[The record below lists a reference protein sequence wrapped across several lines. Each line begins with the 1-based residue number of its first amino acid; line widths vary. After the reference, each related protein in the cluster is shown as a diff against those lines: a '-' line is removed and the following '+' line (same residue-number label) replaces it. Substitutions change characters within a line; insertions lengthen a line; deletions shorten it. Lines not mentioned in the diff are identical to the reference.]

1 MLLSKCKQTLRWR
14 VNVLTVYRCPHRRAF
29 VLDHGIVGDTPTGEL
44 VRGFSFEVNLLAYLS
59 LQYVSCP
66 LHKRNFSLTCGKGL
80 SDTEYDILA
89 FQAREDPE
97 NENDIQLF
105 LPPKQDIDAVLG
117 TEKWVVRQA
126 ESEALGLNAA
136 TQVEFVGMK
145 EGSQLCGD
153 PKFEW

>member
-1 MLLSKCKQTLRWR
+1 M
-14 VNVLTVYRCPHRRAF
+14 
-29 VLDHGIVGDTPTGEL
+29 
-44 VRGFSFEVNLLAYLS
+44 
-59 LQYVSCP
+59 
-66 LHKRNFSLTCGKGL
+66 
-80 SDTEYDILA
+80 SDSEYDILA

-136 TQVEFVGMK
+136 TQIEFVGIK